1 MFLWMLVGDPN
12 SNLMGMREI
21 EKIKTINFISVFKYA
36 NDYIFFYCLLILL
49 TYREYSIVDKIWCEV
64 KI

>member
-1 MFLWMLVGDPN
+1 MLVGDPN

-36 NDYIFFYCLLILL
+36 NDYIFFYCLLILI
-49 TYREYSIVDKIWCEV
+49 TCREYSIVDKI
-64 KI
+64 

>member
-1 MFLWMLVGDPN
+1 MLVGDPN

-36 NDYIFFYCLLILL
+36 NDYIFFYSLLILL
-49 TYREYSIVDKIWCEV
+49 TCREYSIVDKIWCEV
-64 KI
+64 NI